1 MIEFR
6 VLAMKVE
13 IDDMHAIFLLKK
25 NVRTDIIQRILKY
38 SPIIVPELLK
48 EQKVAITLVEQGYKS
63 TRERQDYKT
72 RLEITYRGGV
82 PINIGKAKNNY
93 NKDRKLRYQKIEKK
107 LDLMNPKDLLEYI

>member
-48 EQKVAITLVEQGYKS
+48 E
-63 TRERQDYKT
+63 
-72 RLEITYRGGV
+72 
-82 PINIGKAKNNY
+82 
-93 NKDRKLRYQKIEKK
+93 
-107 LDLMNPKDLLEYI
+107 